1 MCVIVYSS
9 ESLLQRSISP
19 HILRIKRFIAK
30 RERVSYVFSN
40 RTANLALRA
49 IIDCN
54 ISRAACATQHSTYLC
69 DLPRAI
75 LKRYLSRRNKLI
87 YLSIYL
93 RSESLRMRARAL
105 TFCIMYR
112 ASARI
117 IFRCWYV
124 WASKITA
131 MCSLPTR
138 RVSSSRHCM
147 LRPFATRGLVATGNR
162 TMLPEGEHGHSPCVE
177 YVKHLCFSICEKKNI
192 VILIRSPKN
201 KKKPWEQNCIIG
213 DWNIIIR

>member
-30 RERVSYVFSN
+30 GERVSYVFSN

-93 RSESLRMRARAL
+93 RSESLRMRARV
-105 TFCIMYR
+105 R
-112 ASARI
+112 AHLLH
-117 IFRCWYV
+117 YV
-124 WASKITA
+124 
-131 MCSLPTR
+131 
-138 RVSSSRHCM
+138 SRE
-147 LRPFATRGLVATGNR
+147 RAYYISVLVR
-162 TMLPEGEHGHSPCVE
+162 MGE
-177 YVKHLCFSICEKKNI
+177 
-192 VILIRSPKN
+192 
-201 KKKPWEQNCIIG
+201 
-213 DWNIIIR
+213 